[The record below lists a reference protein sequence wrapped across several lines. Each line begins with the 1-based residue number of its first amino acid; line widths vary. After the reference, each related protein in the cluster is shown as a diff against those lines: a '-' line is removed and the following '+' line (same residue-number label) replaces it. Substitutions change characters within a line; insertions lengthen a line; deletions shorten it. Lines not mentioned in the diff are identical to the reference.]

1 MTNSSNDNKGE
12 EYVRFGNNVMK
23 ARKEKGISQKQIA
36 NMLKVPQSTYAGYE
50 TGTRK
55 VPLSIIVKLAKILN
69 KTPDELIGTQG
80 SKGKNG
86 IMVHGFEKDL
96 VISYRNA
103 DEVDKTIVRRT
114 LKLDTVR
121 PNQKNA
127 KGA

>member
-1 MTNSSNDNKGE
+1 MTNSSNDIKGE

-23 ARKEKGISQKQIA
+23 ARKEKDISQKQIA

-69 KTPDELIGTQG
+69 KTPDELIGAQG

-86 IMVHGFEKDL
+86 ITVHGFEKDL

-127 KGA
+127 

>member
-1 MTNSSNDNKGE
+1 MTNSNNDIKGE

-23 ARKEKGISQKQIA
+23 ARKEKGISQKQIS

-55 VPLSIIVKLAKILN
+55 VPLSVIIKLAKILN

-80 SKGKNG
+80 PKGKNG
-86 IMVHGFEKDL
+86 ITVHGFEKDL

-127 KGA
+127 

>member
-1 MTNSSNDNKGE
+1 MTNSNNDIKGE

-23 ARKEKGISQKQIA
+23 ARKEKGISQKQIS
-36 NMLKVPQSTYAGYE
+36 NILKVPQSTYAGYE

-55 VPLSIIVKLAKILN
+55 VPLSVIIKLAKILN

-80 SKGKNG
+80 PKGKNG
-86 IMVHGFEKDL
+86 ITVHGFEKDL

-127 KGA
+127 

>member
-1 MTNSSNDNKGE
+1 MTNSSNDIKGE
-12 EYVRFGNNVMK
+12 EYVRFGNNFMK

-55 VPLSIIVKLAKILN
+55 VPLSIIIKLAKILN
-69 KTPDELIGTQG
+69 KTPDELIGVQV

-86 IMVHGFEKDL
+86 IMVHGFEKEL
-96 VISYRNA
+96 IISYRKA
-103 DEVDKTIVRRT
+103 DDLDKAIVRRT

-127 KGA
+127 

>member
-1 MTNSSNDNKGE
+1 MTNSNNDIKGE
-12 EYVRFGNNVMK
+12 EYVRFGCNVMK
-23 ARKEKGISQKQIA
+23 ARKEKGISQKQIS

-55 VPLSIIVKLAKILN
+55 VPLSIIIKLAKILN
-69 KTPDELIGTQG
+69 KTPDELIGTQQG

-86 IMVHGFEKDL
+86 IMVNGFEKDL

-103 DEVDKTIVRRT
+103 DEVDKAIVRRT
-114 LKLDTVR
+114 LKLDAVR

-127 KGA
+127 